1 VALSSR
7 QQDPI
12 LQMNLVNYD
21 LINTFVGKF
30 ITDTVTAAA
39 GSLLSL
45 VNPFTLTM

>member
-1 VALSSR
+1 
-7 QQDPI
+7 
-12 LQMNLVNYD
+12 MNLVNYD

-45 VNPFTLTM
+45 VKPFTLTM